1 VDNYLFREGKIVAKK
16 KKRAKSSKKSARPS
30 SRKTTRRSTRKKI
43 AKRKVVRR
51 SDRRTGTPRRKIS
64 RRKSAP
70 RRVAKSLAIPRT
82 LSFNHTGLSSLNY
95 HSIESEIYRLT
106 ELLQTIRKKNKLV
119 RKSLAYLEREQKK
132 VARQIRDARRF
143 LTQLKNRG
151 IKVLREF
158 PVNAEEMFAQ
168 LKTEISRISRRLGI
182 S

>member
-1 VDNYLFREGKIVAKK
+1 MAQKT
-16 KKRAKSSKKSARPS
+16 KRPKRSKKTAR
-30 SRKTTRRSTRKKI
+30 KAV

-51 SDRRTGTPRRKIS
+51 ANQRVRVARRKIS
-64 RRKSAP
+64 RRRSAT
-70 RRVAKSLAIPRT
+70 RRVAKSVAIPRNM
-82 LSFNHTGLSSLNY
+82 SFNHTGISGLNY
-95 HSIESEIYRLT
+95 NMIESEILRLS

-132 VARQIRDARRF
+132 VARQIREARLY

-151 IKVLREF
+151 IRVLREF

-168 LKTEISRISRRLGI
+168 LKSEIHRISKRLGI